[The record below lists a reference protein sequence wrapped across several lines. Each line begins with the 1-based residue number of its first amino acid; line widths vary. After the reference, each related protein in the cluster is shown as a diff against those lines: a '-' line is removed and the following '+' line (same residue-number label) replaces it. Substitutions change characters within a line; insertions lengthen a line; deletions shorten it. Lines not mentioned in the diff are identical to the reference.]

1 MSYLEIINKE
11 FLIIF
16 FTILFSNIIILKYRY
31 KIAKHFNIID
41 IPNERKIH
49 ETPTPLIGGIIYFFS
64 LLIILFYILFNDEID
79 IRKFISLIFIYSIF
93 FFVGFFDDIKTLSAK
108 LRSILIIGSLIFLI
122 FFDRDFLISNLNFK
136 SFNSVYNLNNF
147 SFFFTLF

>member
-1 MSYLEIINKE
+1 MSYLEIIDKE

-16 FTILFSNIIILKYRY
+16 FTILFSNTIILKYRY
-31 KIAKHFNIID
+31 KIAKYFNIID

-79 IRKFISLIFIYSIF
+79 IRKCISLIFIYSIF
-93 FFVGFFDDIKTLSAK
+93 FFVLFFDDIKTLSAK
-108 LRSILIIGSLIFLI
+108 LRSILIMGSLNLLI
-122 FFDRDFLISNLNFK
+122 FFDRDFLINNLNFK
-136 SFNSVYNLNNF
+136 SFNS
-147 SFFFTLF
+147 SII